1 VTTTSEFPIG
11 TVRKVLPMPVNAAGV
26 VSTAGTGLGALAALL
41 ESGHPPH
48 TEPEQ
53 DEFGDY
59 PPVPVRPVSGFQL
72 ADHIGRKG
80 TRNLDR
86 LTGFGLVA
94 CELALKSP
102 GAVPADGARTG
113 VVLGTSTGSIQSLS
127 ELARD
132 TLLQERPYLINPARF
147 PNTVMNSCAGRIAIR
162 NGLRGMNAT
171 LAGGRLSS
179 LAAFRHARVALSQG
193 RADRLFVGGAEELSA
208 PAAWAWYRGG
218 GLAGDVP
225 VGEGCALFDLGRPA
239 EADPSDGS
247 PAEILGCEVAFTA
260 GRGLA
265 RGLTECVRTALARSG
280 VHPDEIDLVVPGA
293 TGNPTT
299 AAAEE
304 RALAATVGERE
315 TLPFVRLLGETY
327 SASGALQ
334 LASVLALWGVR
345 GGDGRTRH
353 ALITNVGTDGNVGA
367 LVVRQRVGT
376 PEGTATAADGGAG
389 AGDDVTL

>member
-1 VTTTSEFPIG
+1 MTVVSESPVG
-11 TVRKVLPMPVNAAGV
+11 AVRRVLPVPVHAAGV
-26 VSTAGTGLGALAALL
+26 VSTAGTGLDALAELL
-41 ESGHPPH
+41 NGGEPPC
-48 TEPEQ
+48 TEPEP

-59 PPVPVRPVSGFQL
+59 PPLPVRPVAGFRL

-94 CELALKSP
+94 CELALTAP

-193 RADRLFVGGAEELSA
+193 RADRLIVGGAEELSA
-208 PAAWAWYRGG
+208 PASWAWYRGG

-225 VGEGCALFDLGRPA
+225 VGEGCALFDLGRPSEAQSSAGALA
-239 EADPSDGS
+239 ELLA
-247 PAEILGCEVAFTA
+247 CEVAFTA

-265 RGLTECVRTALARSG
+265 KGLTECVRTALARSG
-280 VHPDEIDLVVPGA
+280 VHPDQIDLVVPGA
-293 TGNPTT
+293 AGNPVTGG
-299 AAAEE
+299 AEE
-304 RALAATVGERE
+304 RALAAAVGEHE

-334 LASVLALWGVR
+334 LASVLALWR
-345 GGDGRTRH
+345 SRPSDRTRY
-353 ALITNVGTDGNVGA
+353 ALITNVGSDGNVGA
-367 LVVRQRVGT
+367 LVVRRRSAGLGEAVG
-376 PEGTATAADGGAG
+376 GGDGAG
-389 AGDDVTL
+389 VSDDAAL